1 MVLYHGSYTAVRE
14 PRLLKNQRELDFGKG
29 FYTTSDLEQAR
40 KWAQR
45 TARRLHKAEA
55 FVTQYEV
62 AEEGLELLR
71 VLHFA
76 APDADWLRFVVKNR
90 KGVPDAEKWDVICGP
105 VANDQTAPV
114 IDLFLDGMYDEEEAI
129 RRLLPQKLKD
139 QFVFKS
145 VEAIALLRCAE
156 VIRL

>member
-1 MVLYHGSYTAVRE
+1 MVLYNGSYTAVRE

-29 FYTTSDLEQAR
+29 FYTTSDLEQAT

-45 TARRLHKAEA
+45 TA
-55 FVTQYEV
+55 
-62 AEEGLELLR
+62 
-71 VLHFA
+71 
-76 APDADWLRFVVKNR
+76 
-90 KGVPDAEKWDVICGP
+90 
-105 VANDQTAPV
+105 
-114 IDLFLDGMYDEEEAI
+114 